1 MKTHS
6 TNYVDT
12 FIEVSE
18 DTKVS
23 QGTVPSSKADRKTV
37 AEMQYELIANHPY
50 AYTSDDVLFQIY
62 AQRNDL
68 AESEYEVAR
77 KQFFSKGQPCF
88 RASPLSK
95 SYGFGVHHD
104 KEGKIALYGMESPEY
119 ETFLSDET
127 IKKVRAMRSSK

>member
-23 QGTVPSSKADRKTV
+23 QGTVPPSKADRKTV

-50 AYTSDDVLFQIY
+50 GYTSDDVLFQVY
-62 AQRNDL
+62 AQKSDL

-77 KQFFSKGQPCF
+77 EQFFSKGQPCF